1 MIIVIDCTQRGN
13 NLYFFPFPIPI
24 CIFNSPNIIMNGK
37 RILFSAIITGMI
49 GFVAGVGIAKYG
61 QANETSLKYDRVVYR
76 NWVRSYGR
84 AGFAIGFV
92 VGAGQEY
99 LRQAKKQRDKEL

>member
-1 MIIVIDCTQRGN
+1 
-13 NLYFFPFPIPI
+13 
-24 CIFNSPNIIMNGK
+24 MNGK

>member
-1 MIIVIDCTQRGN
+1 
-13 NLYFFPFPIPI
+13 
-24 CIFNSPNIIMNGK
+24 MNGK

-61 QANETSLKYDRVVYR
+61 QLNETTLKFDRSVYR
-76 NWVRSYGR
+76 SWVRSYGR
-84 AGFAIGFV
+84 MGLAIGFV

-99 LRQAKKQRDKEL
+99 LRQAKKQRDTEENS